1 MENIEEYLSF
11 AKDMAYEAGKIMK
24 KYYKEDNGASYKYD
38 QTIVTKADTE
48 INHLLIEKKMEL
60 LQNVLCLPHM
70 FRNIHKEILFLKK
83 IILKY
88 L

>member
-48 INHLLIEKKMEL
+48 INSLLI
-60 LQNVLCLPHM
+60 QN
-70 FRNIHKEILFLKK
+70 FIRFYFNFI
-83 IILKY
+83 KY
-88 L
+88 FQ